1 MKYPQSQKIKSFPN
15 TKRSISNLILLI
27 TSTKK
32 IDNLQKNQFVTG
44 YFSYV
49 IYSIFLNL

>member
-32 IDNLQKNQFVTG
+32 IDNLQK
-44 YFSYV
+44 
-49 IYSIFLNL
+49 INLLLDTLVM